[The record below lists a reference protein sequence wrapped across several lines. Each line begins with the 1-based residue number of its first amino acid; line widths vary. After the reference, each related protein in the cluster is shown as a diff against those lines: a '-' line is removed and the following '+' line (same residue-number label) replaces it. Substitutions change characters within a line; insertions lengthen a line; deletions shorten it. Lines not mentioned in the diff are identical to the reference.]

1 MPLCGNLFGT
11 LPVFNWA
18 PIKQDIMLPAVGP
31 DQVYTWE
38 AELCQCDIYRGDI
51 KLKTDLGSLLINL
64 GE

>member
-18 PIKQDIMLPAVGP
+18 PIKQDILPAVGP

-38 AELCQCDIYRGDI
+38 TELCQCDIYRGDI
-51 KLKTDLGSLLINL
+51 KLLTLKLIWAHF
-64 GE
+64 